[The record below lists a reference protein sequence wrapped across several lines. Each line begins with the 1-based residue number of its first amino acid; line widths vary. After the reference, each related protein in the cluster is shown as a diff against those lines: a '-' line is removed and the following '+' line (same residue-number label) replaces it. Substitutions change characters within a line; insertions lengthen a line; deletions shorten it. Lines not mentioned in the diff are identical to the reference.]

1 MRKQRKSIR
10 SRRKPRTV
18 QSAYKIAD
26 ALPNFIQVNIS
37 GAQATLHKISDT
49 RKGMIWL
56 SLPQKLSDSDFASEV
71 YGETTNMLADERAK
85 VILKLKPCI
94 LLKLDKIVPNLVIVK
109 WIRSK
114 PSCVPEIPE
123 RGRGS
128 EFVRFT
134 IQFCREVLKAKKL
147 ELLDAAD
154 FRCEDENGIVNLYM
168 NRYTLLTQ
176 GISSWYGKFG
186 FRPRDE
192 RELRIYNRNNEIIS
206 KLTMA
211 NLPISYRLNKE
222 MQELRQFA
230 LNTKVTDAFQVLSTQ
245 LMGKDCS
252 QLAFLI
258 NSFPF
263 EELNILSTYGVWY
276 ELDL

>member
-1 MRKQRKSIR
+1 
-10 SRRKPRTV
+10 
-18 QSAYKIAD
+18 
-26 ALPNFIQVNIS
+26 
-37 GAQATLHKISDT
+37 
-49 RKGMIWL
+49 
-56 SLPQKLSDSDFASEV
+56 
-71 YGETTNMLADERAK
+71 
-85 VILKLKPCI
+85 
-94 LLKLDKIVPNLVIVK
+94 
-109 WIRSK
+109 
-114 PSCVPEIPE
+114 
-123 RGRGS
+123 
-128 EFVRFT
+128 
-134 IQFCREVLKAKKL
+134 LKAKKL
-147 ELLDAAD
+147 ELLDAAYFYCKD
-154 FRCEDENGIVNLYM
+154 SNGIVDLYM